1 MNLLDL
7 AVKITVDDS
16 GVDSSLN
23 KITSSF
29 ETVKNN
35 VGSVI
40 KTASKIGAVVTT
52 VGTALT
58 AVGVDTAAEVRAEAS
73 AFEQTFGD
81 MQDTATKAIGRVA
94 DESGILQ
101 TRLNALGSK
110 IYAFARSSGGDAVES
125 MELMERALQAAADS
139 AAYYDT
145 SVEQATETLQSFLKG
160 NFANDAALGL
170 SATET
175 TRNAAAM
182 ELFGQ
187 KYNNLSELQKQ
198 ETLLKMVEDSQR
210 LSGAMGQASREAD
223 GWENVLGNL
232 KESWRQLKA
241 AFGEPILDSVTPM
254 LQNATVAVQNF
265 TAKVDW
271 EKVAN
276 AITQSFDTAVN
287 AVTALADTIETLAP
301 IIAVAAGAFASLKA
315 GMEIQHLVQGFQ
327 NAQVAISLL
336 TMGLKDTTLAQ
347 AALNGTMTVGETIV
361 ALLTGKMTL
370 AQLAQAA
377 MTKGQ
382 MALNAALTANP
393 IGAVIA
399 VVGALVAAIVVL
411 WNTNENFRNAVISAW
426 EKIKET
432 ISGAVAAIK
441 TFFTETIPNAAQ
453 TALDWFHRIPEQ
465 MKEVGRNL
473 LMGLWD
479 GITDKVEWLKGK
491 VTGVVDIIKGW
502 FTGKDGFDEHSP
514 SKWSRGVFR
523 YVMEG
528 GVEGLS
534 DGLPELM
541 RGVSSVSGRV
551 KDGLDFGTASVGFAD
566 SGIGVSSAA
575 IVNGIANSPAQTI
588 NLLANLV
595 LPDGSKIASF
605 IFDDLVK
612 YAAANGTPIA
622 GSQMA

>member
-1 MNLLDL
+1 MNVFDL
-7 AVKITVDDS
+7 FIKLSVDDS
-16 GVDSSLN
+16 EVDNGFKRVSNSLGN
-23 KITSSF
+23 MKTSI
-29 ETVKNN
+29 
-35 VGSVI
+35 GSVV
-40 KTASKIGAVVTT
+40 KAASKIGAVVTT
-52 VGTALT
+52 VSTALA

-81 MQDTATKAIGRVA
+81 MQNTATKAIGRVA
-94 DESGILQ
+94 EESGILQ
-101 TRLNALGSK
+101 TRLNTLGSK

-125 MELMERALQAAADS
+125 MNLMERALQAAADS

-187 KYNNLSELQKQ
+187 KYNDLSELQKQ

-301 IIAVAAGAFASLKA
+301 IIAVAAGAFVSLKA

-327 NAQVAISLL
+327 NAQVSISLL

-382 MALNAALTANP
+382 IALNAALNANP

-411 WNTNENFRNAVISAW
+411 WNTNEDFRNAVISAW

-441 TFFTETIPNAAQ
+441 VFFTETIPNAAQ
-453 TALDWFHRIPEQ
+453 TALDWFRSIPEQ

-473 LMGLWD
+473 LIGLWD

-514 SKWSRGVFR
+514 SKWSRGVFH

-528 GVEGLS
+528 GAEGLS

-551 KDGLDFGTASVGFAD
+551 KDGLDFGTATVGFAD
-566 SGIGVSSAA
+566 SGIGRSSAA
-575 IVNGIANSPAQTI
+575 VINGVSNSPAQTI

-612 YAAANGTPIA
+612 HAAANGTPIA

>member
-16 GVDSSLN
+16 GVDSGLN

-29 ETVKNN
+29 EKVKNS

-110 IYAFARSSGGDAVES
+110 IYAFARSSGGDATES
-125 MELMERALQAAADS
+125 MNLMERALKAAADS

-187 KYNNLSELQKQ
+187 KYNELSEIQKQ
-198 ETLLKMVEDSQR
+198 ETLLKMVEDSKK
-210 LSGAMGQASREAD
+210 LSGALGQASREAD

-254 LQNATVAVQNF
+254 LQSATAAVQDF

-327 NAQVAISLL
+327 NAQVSISLL

-361 ALLTGKMTL
+361 ASLTGKMTL

-382 MALNAALTANP
+382 IALNAALTANP

-411 WNTNENFRNAVISAW
+411 WNTNEDFRNAVISAW

-453 TALDWFHRIPEQ
+453 TALDWFRNIPKQ
-465 MKEVGRNL
+465 MKDVGRNL

-479 GITDKVEWLKGK
+479 GIADKVAWLKSK
-491 VTGVVDIIKGW
+491 VSGVVDRIKSW
-502 FTGKDGFDEHSP
+502 FTGKNGFDEHSP
-514 SKWSRGVFR
+514 SKWSNGVAK
-523 YVMEG
+523 YVMQGMADGFENGLPSLMDSVG
-528 GVEGLS
+528 GVT
-534 DGLPELM
+534 D
-541 RGVSSVSGRV
+541 RI
-551 KDGLDFGTASVGFAD
+551 KNGLDFDT
-566 SGIGVSSAA
+566 VSIDYATSAT
-575 IVNGIANSPAQTI
+575 SR
-588 NLLANLV
+588 LAR
-595 LPDGSKIASF
+595 
-605 IFDDLVK
+605 
-612 YAAANGTPIA
+612 AANRRNNDEMRPIVIDFTA
-622 GSQMA
+622 QLDGKTLVRQMVPIMRNEARAMGV

>member
-1 MNLLDL
+1 M
-7 AVKITVDDS
+7 
-16 GVDSSLN
+16 
-23 KITSSF
+23 
-29 ETVKNN
+29 
-35 VGSVI
+35 
-40 KTASKIGAVVTT
+40 
-52 VGTALT
+52 
-58 AVGVDTAAEVRAEAS
+58 
-73 AFEQTFGD
+73 
-81 MQDTATKAIGRVA
+81 
-94 DESGILQ
+94 
-101 TRLNALGSK
+101 
-110 IYAFARSSGGDAVES
+110 
-125 MELMERALQAAADS
+125 
-139 AAYYDT
+139 
-145 SVEQATETLQSFLKG
+145 
-160 NFANDAALGL
+160 
-170 SATET
+170 
-175 TRNAAAM
+175 
-182 ELFGQ
+182 
-187 KYNNLSELQKQ
+187 
-198 ETLLKMVEDSQR
+198 KMVEDSQR

-327 NAQVAISLL
+327 NAQVSISLL

-382 MALNAALTANP
+382 IALNAALTANP

-411 WNTNENFRNAVISAW
+411 WNTNEDFRNAVISAW

-453 TALDWFHRIPEQ
+453 TALDWFHSIPEQ

-479 GITDKVEWLKGK
+479 DITDKVEWLKGK

-528 GVEGLS
+528 GAEGLS

-551 KDGLDFGTASVGFAD
+551 KDGLDFGTATVGFAD
-566 SGIGVSSAA
+566 SGVGRSSAA
-575 IVNGIANSPAQTI
+575 VINGISNSPAQTI

>member
-16 GVDSSLN
+16 GVDSGLN

-29 ETVKNN
+29 EKVKNS

-110 IYAFARSSGGDAVES
+110 IYAFARSSGGDATES
-125 MELMERALQAAADS
+125 MNLMERALKAAADS

-187 KYNNLSELQKQ
+187 KYNELSEIQKQ
-198 ETLLKMVEDSQR
+198 ETLLKMVEDSKK
-210 LSGAMGQASREAD
+210 LSGALGQASREAD

-254 LQNATVAVQNF
+254 LQSATAAVQDF

-287 AVTALADTIETLAP
+287 AVTALADTIETLSP

-327 NAQVAISLL
+327 NAQVSISLL

-382 MALNAALTANP
+382 IALNAALTANP

-411 WNTNENFRNAVISAW
+411 WNTNEDFRNAVISAW

-453 TALDWFHRIPEQ
+453 TALDWFRNIPKQ
-465 MKEVGRNL
+465 MKDVGRNL

-479 GITDKVEWLKGK
+479 GIADKVAWLKSK
-491 VTGVVDIIKGW
+491 VSGVVDRIKSW
-502 FTGKDGFDEHSP
+502 FTGKNGFDEHSP
-514 SKWSRGVFR
+514 SKWSNGVAK
-523 YVMEG
+523 YVMQGMADGFENGLPSLMDSVG
-528 GVEGLS
+528 GVT
-534 DGLPELM
+534 D
-541 RGVSSVSGRV
+541 RI
-551 KDGLDFGTASVGFAD
+551 KNGLDFDT
-566 SGIGVSSAA
+566 VSIDYATSAT
-575 IVNGIANSPAQTI
+575 SR
-588 NLLANLV
+588 LAR
-595 LPDGSKIASF
+595 
-605 IFDDLVK
+605 
-612 YAAANGTPIA
+612 AANRRNNDEMRPIVIDFTA
-622 GSQMA
+622 QLDGKTLVRQMVPIMRNEARAMGV